1 MNTSRCRQRRNA
13 MVRATTDKPTTV
25 TPQLVPA
32 TLIPLAISVSHGV
45 RIPANWRNIQVL
57 AWSSTRSHGV
67 CCEATNA
74 PARPTAART
83 SHAVVVMVTGCGSGG
98 GAPVGRR

>member
-13 MVRATTDKPTTV
+13 IVRATTDRPSTV

-32 TLIPLAISVSHGV
+32 TLIVLATSVSHGV
-45 RIPANWRNIQVL
+45 RIPASGRSTQVL
-57 AWSSTRSHGV
+57 TRSSIRSHGV
-67 CCEATNA
+67 CWVATNA
-74 PARPTAART
+74 PARTMATRT
-83 SHAVVVMVTGCGSGG
+83 SHTAVVMLTGCGSGG

>member
-1 MNTSRCRQRRNA
+1 MNTSRCRQRRKTI
-13 MVRATTDKPTTV
+13 VSTTTDAPTTV
-25 TPQLVPA
+25 TPQPVPA
-32 TLIPLAISVSHGV
+32 TLIPLAASVSHGV
-45 RIPANWRNIQVL
+45 RMPASWRSSHVL
-57 AWSSTRSHGV
+57 ARSSIRSHGV

-74 PARPTAART
+74 ADRPTAARS